1 MRRELV
7 TKSTSGGCGQF
18 ETSPEAIEPEIR
30 TALCERRQTDRLK
43 TNYKIDEDDLEAFS
57 FPTWPMGKNNELWFF
72 DIIYCLV
79 KLAQKERCH
88 EHFFF
93 SRVECLKAW
102 LIS

>member
-43 TNYKIDEDDLEAFS
+43 TNCRIDVRTHVASGPCSDVFAFGKS
-57 FPTWPMGKNNELWFF
+57 NYNVILPIPCPT
-72 DIIYCLV
+72 
-79 KLAQKERCH
+79 KE
-88 EHFFF
+88 EN
-93 SRVECLKAW
+93 SD
-102 LIS
+102 